1 MRYYVTLVRMT
12 IIKTLETIYSREG
25 AEKGEPFI
33 LLVCVC
39 LVAQSCLTL
48 CDLMDC
54 SLPGSSVHGNSPGKK
69 TGVVFHAFLSG
80 DLPNPGTKPRSP
92 ILQMDS
98 LPSEPPGKLMNSQVG
113 SQSLLQ
119 GIFPTQELNSDLL
132 HCRHILYQL
141 SYQGSP
147 EQVWRNTNLSDT
159 TKITPMNSITYS
171 AIIFFFYFFIL

>member
-54 SLPGSSVHGNSPGKK
+54 SLPGPSVHGISQARKLEWVSIPFSRGSSQPGILTHVSCI
-69 TGVVFHAFLSG
+69 TGGFFTIWTIREVLISYYSSLVLSRVIRLSVPWTYFISSWLK
-80 DLPNPGTKPRSP
+80 DLHTYNYLYLGCPSYR
-92 ILQMDS
+92 LQH
-98 LPSEPPGKLMNSQVG
+98 G
-113 SQSLLQ
+113 SC
-119 GIFPTQELNSDLL
+119 P
-132 HCRHILYQL
+132 HIT
-141 SYQGSP
+141 SM
-147 EQVWRNTNLSDT
+147 
-159 TKITPMNSITYS
+159 PMC
-171 AIIFFFYFFIL
+171 L

>member
-54 SLPGSSVHGNSPGKK
+54 SLPGSSVHGNSPDKK
-69 TGVVFHAFLSG
+69 TGVGGHA
-80 DLPNPGTKPRSP
+80 
-92 ILQMDS
+92 
-98 LPSEPPGKLMNSQVG
+98 
-113 SQSLLQ
+113 LLQ
-119 GIFPTQELNSDLL
+119 GIFPTQGSNPGLPY
-132 HCRHILYQL
+132 CRWILYHL
-141 SYQGSP
+141 SHQGSLVSGNVNWNSQYG
-147 EQVWRNTNLSDT
+147 EQYGGSLKN
-159 TKITPMNSITYS
+159 
-171 AIIFFFYFFIL
+171 